1 MKILYLDLG
10 MGAAGDM
17 LAGALL
23 GLLDEKARA
32 ETLETLNAAL
42 PAGVAATCERA
53 AQHGLAGWKFTV
65 TVDGAEETP
74 HPSPAAEETDCHGPS
89 GLAMTG
95 TGTHHAHRDLADI
108 EGIVAGMGLDEAVA
122 AQVLEVYRAIA
133 AAEGEAHG
141 APAELVHFH
150 ELGALDAVADVTA
163 SALALRA
170 LGAARVAASPVALG
184 GGTVRCA
191 HGVLPVP
198 APATALLLR
207 GVPAY
212 AGPVESELC
221 TPTGAAL
228 VHMFVQDFGAMPC
241 MAAQRVGY
249 GFGTKAFP
257 ERPNCVRAILG
268 EAEETDGEKTRRADG
283 HGLAPYGAEAKE
295 ADTPHQSP
303 AATASPQGEAKEEV
317 IEFSCNL
324 DDMTPEDIGF
334 ALERIFAAGALDA
347 WTVAAGMKKN
357 RPGVVLTALC
367 TEQARADV
375 LETMLAHTTTLG
387 VREQTLRRHVLPREL
402 ETVQT
407 DFGPVRRK
415 VARIYGAEKAKWEYE
430 DVARIA
436 REQGMTL
443 AEVRAVLDAD
453 GYSD

>member
-95 TGTHHAHRDLADI
+95 TGTHHVHRDLADI
-108 EGIVAGMGLDEAVA
+108 AGIVAGMGLDEAVG

-163 SALALRA
+163 AALALHA
-170 LGAARVAASPVALG
+170 LGAVRVAASPVALG

-207 GVPAY
+207 GVPAC

-268 EAEETDGEKTRRADG
+268 EAEETDGEEMRRADG
-283 HGLAPYGAEAKE
+283 HGLAPYGE
-295 ADTPHQSP
+295 
-303 AATASPQGEAKEEV
+303 EAKEEV

-415 VARIYGAEKAKWEYE
+415 VARVYGAEKAKWEYE